1 MLDAEASKVDLDA
14 PVAPETVPVGTQLAT
29 MVTVIE
35 AAVRA
40 KEPRA
45 PFHRVLRQLASIR
58 KRLTP
63 AETRAFVTK
72 YIPASNPSYP
82 ALIAGVESVR
92 NCSVLER
99 GRCRECWRVYVCF
112 VPEARSEW
120 P

>member
-1 MLDAEASKVDLDA
+1 MAKEVEMLDAEASKVDLDA
-14 PVAPETVPVGTQLAT
+14 PVAPETVPVATQLAT

-63 AETRAFVTK
+63 AETRVFVTK

-82 ALIAGVESVR
+82 ALIAGVEAVR
-92 NCSVLER
+92 HI
-99 GRCRECWRVYVCF
+99 
-112 VPEARSEW
+112 
-120 P
+120 